1 MPLKV
6 ALGPFTFCL
15 LYFQHEVFV
24 PRAPTTMSQGQW
36 IEISESVSKINKSSI
51 CSVPSGILITA
62 MKKYQYKRSKKAAL
76 NGRFGARLFG
86 DSLMITL
93 RELFRICNWI
103 LGQWLD
109 A

>member
-1 MPLKV
+1 M
-6 ALGPFTFCL
+6 
-15 LYFQHEVFV
+15 

-51 CSVPSGILITA
+51 CSVPLGILITA

-103 LGQWLD
+103 LGQWLN